1 MASFLLH
8 RSVTLHTQCVSLL
21 SLFAYAR
28 EGSVPIYKMPQ
39 TELVGQRTTGFYL
52 EKGHHVY
59 TLHPRLAWCIL
70 FCGVCSAASSAN
82 MAHKKGWRPLHA
94 FSSLLA
100 LW

>member
-52 EKGHHVY
+52 EKGH
-59 TLHPRLAWCIL
+59 LLELARE
-70 FCGVCSAASSAN
+70 ASI
-82 MAHKKGWRPLHA
+82 
-94 FSSLLA
+94 
-100 LW
+100 